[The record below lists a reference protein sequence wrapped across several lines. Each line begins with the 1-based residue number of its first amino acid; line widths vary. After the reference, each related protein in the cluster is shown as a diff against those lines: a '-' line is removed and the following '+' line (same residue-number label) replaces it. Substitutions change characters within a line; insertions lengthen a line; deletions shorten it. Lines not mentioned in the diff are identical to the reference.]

1 MHKTLAALM
10 FAMALPGLALAGMD
24 HGAPGGPPG
33 HDFGGLHML
42 EDLELNRDQRRE
54 IGILM
59 AEQMRSRRTITERYL
74 DKLPVADKQAMENEI
89 QASKDKTDAAI
100 QAKLTPEQQQR
111 FAEHHKRQADRRE
124 EWKELQAWKAQR
136 VSQADR

>member
-33 HDFGGLHML
+33 HDLGGLHML
-42 EDLELNRDQRRE
+42 EDVELNREQRRE

-89 QASKDKTDAAI
+89 QASEDKTDAAI

-111 FAEHHKRQADRRE
+111 FAEHRKRQADRRE
-124 EWKELQAWKAQR
+124 EWKEFQAWKAQR